1 MDFIV
6 NMEVNMKGFKLLGQ
20 LIIKY
25 LPLLLIVLILA
36 FIDPV
41 AYTYVPL
48 FIKYVFMVLNG
59 ETLGDVRLPIFL
71 IEFFHSFG
79 STGKILLMVGVVLFL
94 FQFLRGIVKFLYG
107 FLRDKL
113 GERISKDYRMIMY
126 DHIQSLPYSYHNNS
140 DTGDLIQRCT
150 TDIDVIKTFISRQ
163 IPDIIFILATVGG
176 AIYQM
181 IYINEK
187 LMWVSMIIMP
197 VMFLSSFFY
206 FRYVRKSYTEI
217 EESEAKLTTLLQEN
231 LSGVR
236 VVKAFANEK
245 YELEKYRKQ
254 NEDYKKKNIKYNN
267 VSSIFWGL
275 GDMVITLQYVLST
288 AIAVSLARSGA
299 VDTSDIA
306 AALMLIGSFIWP
318 IRSLGRIIGDL
329 GKSVV
334 SANRIKEILDKQS
347 EFINDGSLTPIVDG
361 KIEFRNVHFQ
371 FEDTNQKLL
380 NGVTFSISP
389 GETVAIMGKTGSG
402 KSTIANLLTR
412 LLDYQEGSILINGI
426 ELKEIKKRY
435 IRKQIGLV
443 LQDPFLFSK
452 TIYENIAI
460 ANYNAKP
467 EKVYRAAKIAA
478 IDKDI
483 SAFEKG
489 YNTLVGEKGT
499 TLSGGQKQRVAIA
512 RMLIDEKPI
521 LIFDDSLSAVDTQ
534 TDLMIRSA
542 LQNRENK
549 TTTIIITHRITT
561 AKQADKIIVLE
572 NGKVSQ
578 IGTHE
583 SLVKEEGLYQK
594 LWDIQGQLEDEF
606 LKVLNEGSVD

>member
-1 MDFIV
+1 
-6 NMEVNMKGFKLLGQ
+6 
-20 LIIKY
+20 
-25 LPLLLIVLILA
+25 
-36 FIDPV
+36 
-41 AYTYVPL
+41 
-48 FIKYVFMVLNG
+48 
-59 ETLGDVRLPIFL
+59 
-71 IEFFHSFG
+71 
-79 STGKILLMVGVVLFL
+79 
-94 FQFLRGIVKFLYG
+94 
-107 FLRDKL
+107 
-113 GERISKDYRMIMY
+113 
-126 DHIQSLPYSYHNNS
+126 
-140 DTGDLIQRCT
+140 
-150 TDIDVIKTFISRQ
+150 
-163 IPDIIFILATVGG
+163 
-176 AIYQM
+176 
-181 IYINEK
+181 
-187 LMWVSMIIMP
+187 
-197 VMFLSSFFY
+197 
-206 FRYVRKSYTEI
+206 
-217 EESEAKLTTLLQEN
+217 
-231 LSGVR
+231 
-236 VVKAFANEK
+236 
-245 YELEKYRKQ
+245 
-254 NEDYKKKNIKYNN
+254 
-267 VSSIFWGL
+267 
-275 GDMVITLQYVLST
+275 
-288 AIAVSLARSGA
+288 
-299 VDTSDIA
+299 
-306 AALMLIGSFIWP
+306 
-318 IRSLGRIIGDL
+318 
-329 GKSVV
+329 
-334 SANRIKEILDKQS
+334 
-347 EFINDGSLTPIVDG
+347 
-361 KIEFRNVHFQ
+361 
-371 FEDTNQKLL
+371 
-380 NGVTFSISP
+380 
-389 GETVAIMGKTGSG
+389 VAIMGKTGSG

>member
-1 MDFIV
+1 
-6 NMEVNMKGFKLLGQ
+6 
-20 LIIKY
+20 
-25 LPLLLIVLILA
+25 
-36 FIDPV
+36 
-41 AYTYVPL
+41 
-48 FIKYVFMVLNG
+48 
-59 ETLGDVRLPIFL
+59 
-71 IEFFHSFG
+71 
-79 STGKILLMVGVVLFL
+79 
-94 FQFLRGIVKFLYG
+94 
-107 FLRDKL
+107 
-113 GERISKDYRMIMY
+113 
-126 DHIQSLPYSYHNNS
+126 
-140 DTGDLIQRCT
+140 
-150 TDIDVIKTFISRQ
+150 
-163 IPDIIFILATVGG
+163 
-176 AIYQM
+176 
-181 IYINEK
+181 
-187 LMWVSMIIMP
+187 
-197 VMFLSSFFY
+197 
-206 FRYVRKSYTEI
+206 
-217 EESEAKLTTLLQEN
+217 
-231 LSGVR
+231 
-236 VVKAFANEK
+236 
-245 YELEKYRKQ
+245 
-254 NEDYKKKNIKYNN
+254 
-267 VSSIFWGL
+267 
-275 GDMVITLQYVLST
+275 
-288 AIAVSLARSGA
+288 
-299 VDTSDIA
+299 
-306 AALMLIGSFIWP
+306 
-318 IRSLGRIIGDL
+318 
-329 GKSVV
+329 
-334 SANRIKEILDKQS
+334 
-347 EFINDGSLTPIVDG
+347 
-361 KIEFRNVHFQ
+361 
-371 FEDTNQKLL
+371 
-380 NGVTFSISP
+380 
-389 GETVAIMGKTGSG
+389 VAIMGKTGSG

-467 EKVYRAAKIAA
+467 EKVYQAAKIAA